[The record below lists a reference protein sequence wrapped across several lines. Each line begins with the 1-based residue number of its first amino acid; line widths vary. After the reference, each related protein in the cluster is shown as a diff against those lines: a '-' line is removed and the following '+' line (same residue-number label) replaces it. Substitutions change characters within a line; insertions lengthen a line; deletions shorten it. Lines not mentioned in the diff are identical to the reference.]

1 MRVILLLMLLCSA
14 SLSAQDTGIESAA
27 MAAERLL
34 DQENTADITA
44 FIDTYMGEVADR
56 PALVAQIR
64 ALQRE
69 LAGLRDGI
77 MLDVEDAGAILTL
90 IGNGVEKRLLV
101 AYDFD
106 ARRVTGLSV
115 LPPEERLTFDP
126 EHPEGAVKYML
137 ERGMAGLLYVE
148 SDGKVLI
155 EQPFGM
161 ANESLGVAN
170 DTSTIFAIG
179 SRPIDFTVAAILLLD
194 QRGELS
200 LDDTLGVHLEGVPA
214 DKRDMTL
221 SHLMTGQSGLPDF
234 FHNDSDWDADLQWI
248 GREEAVN
255 RLLSQPLRFA
265 PGTGRAHS
273 HGAYGLLAA
282 IVELVSGKSYMAFL
296 KENFFIPAGMERTGE
311 YGDRQDFSLEDF
323 AVGGGPQFVGLPNI
337 PPNWGPTSWLIKGS
351 GGMYST
357 LGDLR
362 RFYTLVRGDQVFDAE
377 HSRRFRGSSVEVDGS
392 VRGFELFSVSE
403 PPSAQLFLFLN
414 RPGDPA
420 ERRKIFRGLEG
431 LVK

>member
-1 MRVILLLMLLCSA
+1 MKYLLPLLILLTAPLL
-14 SLSAQDTGIESAA
+14 AQETGIESAA
-27 MAAERLL
+27 MAVERLL
-34 DQENTADITA
+34 DQESGEDITT
-44 FIDTYMGEVADR
+44 FINTYMGKVEDR
-56 PALVAQIR
+56 PALVTQIR
-64 ALQRE
+64 TLQQE

-77 MLDVEDAGAILTL
+77 LLDVEDVGAILTL

-106 ARRVTGLSV
+106 AQRVTGLSV
-115 LPPEERLTFDP
+115 LPPEERLAFDLERP
-126 EHPEGAVKYML
+126 ESAVEYML
-137 ERGMAGLLYVE
+137 DRGMAGLLYVE
-148 SDGKVLI
+148 SDGEVLI

-170 DTSTIFAIG
+170 DTATIFAIG

-200 LDDTLGVHLEGVPA
+200 LDDTLGVHLQGVPVA
-214 DKRDMTL
+214 KRDITL
-221 SHLMTGQSGLPDF
+221 RHLMTGRSGLPDF
-234 FHNDSDWDADLQWI
+234 FHNESDWDADLQWI
-248 GREEAVN
+248 GRDEALR
-255 RLLSQPLRFA
+255 RLLDQPLIFP

-273 HGAYGLLAA
+273 HGAYGMLAA
-282 IVELVSGKSYMAFL
+282 IVELVSGQSYMNFL
-296 KENFFIPAGMERTGE
+296 GENFFTPAGMTRTGE
-311 YGDRQDFSLEDF
+311 YGDRQGFSMQDF

-362 RFYTLVRGDQVFDAE
+362 RFYALVRGDRVFDEE

-392 VRGFELFSVSE
+392 MRGFELFSVSE
-403 PPSAQLFLFLN
+403 PPGGQVYLFLN
-414 RPGDPA
+414 RPGDQA

-431 LVK
+431 LVN